1 MGPTNCQANLRP
13 MYEARRKNP
22 AQVWI
27 QEKTKSKERK
37 KIKIKKNKKIKKE
50 KEKEAQDSIQRGC
63 SVQGNKTQV
72 KQFLHSQRG
81 GL

>member
-1 MGPTNCQANLRP
+1 MNSREDQ
-13 MYEARRKNP
+13 K
-22 AQVWI
+22 Q
-27 QEKTKSKERK
+27 RK
-37 KIKIKKNKKIKKE
+37 KKNKNKKNKKIKKE